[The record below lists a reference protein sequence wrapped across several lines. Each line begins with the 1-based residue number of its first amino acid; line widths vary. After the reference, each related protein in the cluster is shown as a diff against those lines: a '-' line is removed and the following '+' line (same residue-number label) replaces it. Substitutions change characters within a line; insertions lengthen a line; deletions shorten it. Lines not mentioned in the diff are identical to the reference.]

1 VTRNPETTRQ
11 RIFEAAVDE
20 FARHGIAGARI
31 DRIAEHAC
39 ANKQLIYAYF
49 GSKQALFD
57 EVITDQVSRFHE
69 EVHLDP
75 YDIPAFAG
83 AAFDF
88 FTDNPAIVRLG
99 SWHSLEPGEDGK
111 RIEAIERSLEE
122 RVRSIRKARTGGHID
137 TTFAPEELLVMVY
150 ALARAWIATIP
161 EFELGE
167 AGERASRQRRRRAV
181 VEATRRLVAPLSPAS
196 PTAEPAAP
204 RSRRTPPS

>member
-1 VTRNPETTRQ
+1 VARNQEATKR

-31 DRIAEHAC
+31 DRIAEGAG

-75 YDIPAFAG
+75 DDIPAFAG

-99 SWHSLEPGEDGK
+99 SWHSLEPAEST
-111 RIEAIERSLEE
+111 RCIEAIERSIEQRIDAL
-122 RVRSIRKARTGGHID
+122 RAARAAGRID
-137 TTFAPEELLVMVY
+137 ATFSAEELLVMIY
-150 ALARAWIATIP
+150 ALARAWVATIP
-161 EFELGE
+161 EFRLEE
-167 AGERASRQRRRRAV
+167 AEERAGRATRRRAV
-181 VEATRRLVAPLSPAS
+181 VEATRRLVAPKQTELELEA
-196 PTAEPAAP
+196 
-204 RSRRTPPS
+204 